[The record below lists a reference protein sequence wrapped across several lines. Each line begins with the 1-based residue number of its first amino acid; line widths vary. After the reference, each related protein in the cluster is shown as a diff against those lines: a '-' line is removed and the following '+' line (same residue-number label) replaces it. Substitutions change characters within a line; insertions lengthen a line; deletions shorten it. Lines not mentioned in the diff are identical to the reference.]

1 MKKYMLWLAAFW
13 FTMVSFAHNPDVS
26 TTMLVEKENNSW
38 VLQISASLTAF
49 QQEIRTHF
57 ADTPYETPEEFQQ
70 MVLEHIKNNLH
81 IGFNG
86 GEAIS
91 LENGAV
97 KLGHETRVV
106 FQVSGIPSDIHSVLV
121 KNSTFKDIHR
131 NQSTLFLLKE
141 GYTKKHFV
149 LNNDNDHTLS
159 LGVNGK
165 EFVVVGKNEAGLFSS
180 NAGMVLLGVMAL
192 MALGILL
199 LGIGCL
205 VHKDSDPDKKLPLTI
220 VR

>member
-1 MKKYMLWLAAFW
+1 MKKFMLWLAALW

-26 TTMLVEKENNSW
+26 TTMLVDNGNNGW

-49 QQEIRTHF
+49 QQEIRTNF
-57 ADTPYETPEEFQQ
+57 AETPYKTPEEFQQ
-70 MVLEHIKNNLH
+70 MVLEHIKSNLH
-81 IGFNG
+81 ISFNEG
-86 GEAIS
+86 KAIS

-121 KNSTFKDIHR
+121 KNSTFKDIYR
-131 NQSTLFLLKE
+131 NKSTLFLLKE
-141 GYTKKHFV
+141 GYKKEHFV

-159 LGVNGK
+159 LAVNGK
-165 EFVVVGKNEAGLFSS
+165 EFVEVGKNEAGLVASS
-180 NAGMVLLGVMAL
+180 TGMVLLGVAAIL
-192 MALGILL
+192 VLGLTV
-199 LGIGCL
+199 LGVGYLIN
-205 VHKDSDPDKKLPLTI
+205 KPDRSKEVPLTI